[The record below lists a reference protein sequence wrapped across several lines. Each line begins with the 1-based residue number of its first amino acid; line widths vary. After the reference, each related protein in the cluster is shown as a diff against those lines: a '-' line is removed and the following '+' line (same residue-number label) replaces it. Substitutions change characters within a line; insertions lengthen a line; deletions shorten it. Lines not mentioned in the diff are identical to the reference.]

1 VTCSACH
8 KTRAA
13 IFSALAGGE
22 DSISMTADYTYTAAR
37 NVHIKY
43 IAGAVYRNVPS
54 KVAAAILAA
63 GSGTIHA

>member
-1 VTCSACH
+1 MTCDSCH

-13 IFSALAGGE
+13 IFSALAGGK

-43 IAGAVYRNVPS
+43 IAGATYHNVPS

-63 GSGTIHA
+63 GAGAIHA